1 MNLKYDYW
9 FFKKALSDKFVD
21 DLVKIG
27 KQRISKTAITGRELR
42 ILKKD
47 SRKKL
52 NKKELKNLKKI
63 RKSNIVFMDEPFVYE
78 QLNPFVQTA
87 NKNAGWDFHVDW
99 NESFQFT
106 SYKKNGHYDWHQDSW
121 HETYQHKDPNFNN
134 KIRKLSVIVSLSDPK
149 DYKGGDLLF
158 SFHNP
163 NSKKSVP
170 HKINQIKEKGS
181 ILVFPSHVWHK
192 VTPVTKGKRY
202 SLVMWVLGP
211 KWK

>member
-9 FFKKALSDKFVD
+9 FFKKALSDEFVD
-21 DLVKIG
+21 KLVKIG
-27 KQRISKTAITGRELR
+27 KQRISKIAITGRELN
-42 ILKKD
+42 ILKKN

-52 NKKELKNLKKI
+52 SQKEMKDLKKI
-63 RKSNIVFMDEPFVYE
+63 RKSNIVFMDDPFVYE
-78 QLNPFVQTA
+78 QL
-87 NKNAGWDFHVDW
+87 

-121 HETYQHKDPNFNN
+121 HETYQNKNPNFNN
-134 KIRKLSVIVSLSDPK
+134 KIRKLSVIISLSDPK
-149 DYKGGDLLF
+149 DYKGGDVLF

-192 VTPVTKGKRY
+192 VTPVTEGKRY